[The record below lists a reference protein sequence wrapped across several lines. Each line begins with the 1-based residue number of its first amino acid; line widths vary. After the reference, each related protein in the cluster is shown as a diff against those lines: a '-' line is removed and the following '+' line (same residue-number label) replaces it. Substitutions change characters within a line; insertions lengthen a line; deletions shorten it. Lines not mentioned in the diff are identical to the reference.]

1 MSSTPLTTQPEK
13 LKLFIDADVLFAA
26 SASGSEYG
34 ASLVVLRLGEI
45 TLLDII
51 TSEQVITEVERNLTK
66 KIPKALPA
74 FRLICQRS
82 LSIVENPPQAEISKY
97 NEYADPKDLPILTSA
112 LEEACAFLLTFNT
125 RHFHPPSDLISVL
138 RPGEFIKEVR
148 HILTNMN

>member
-66 KIPKALPA
+66 KIPQALPA

-82 LSIVENPPQAEISKY
+82 LSIVDNPNQGEINKFT
-97 NEYADPKDLPILTSA
+97 EYADPKDLPILTSA
-112 LEEACAFLLTFNT
+112 LEQNCPFLLTFNT
-125 RHFHPPSDLISVL
+125 RHFFPPSDLITIL
-138 RPGEFIKEVR
+138 KPGEFIKEVR
-148 HILTNMN
+148 HILTNLS